1 MAIEPAVVQRRPSA
15 TGNAVLSHLTN
26 QPHPPLKETLRISL
40 ERLRP
45 TQVAV
50 GMLAVAAKREK
61 LAERSRRPKK
71 LKRFLA
77 QRPIPAVQGPEG
89 NFHIVD
95 HHHLGLAL
103 WQSEI
108 DCAFVQVIDDLS
120 TMPRA
125 RFWSCMEAE
134 GRLYPFDE
142 QGRRISP
149 AQLPA
154 SISNLKHDPF
164 RDLAWAVRENGGFQ
178 KSGVPYSEFRWAQ
191 FFRDHFSERQLH
203 TDFAKSLRNAMKLA
217 TRREAAALP
226 GYRGK

>member
-1 MAIEPAVVQRRPSA
+1 MAIEPVVVQRRSSA
-15 TGNAVLSHLTN
+15 TGDAVLSHLTS
-26 QPHPPLKETLRISL
+26 QFSPHKESLRISL

-50 GMLAVAAKREK
+50 GMLAVAAKRER
-61 LAERSRRPKK
+61 LAERSLRPKK

-95 HHHLGLAL
+95 HHHLGLAM

-125 RFWSCMEAE
+125 RFWSYMEAE

-164 RDLAWAVRENGGFQ
+164 RDLAWAVRENGGFK
-178 KSGVPYSEFRWAQ
+178 KSRVPYSEFRWAQ
-191 FFRDHFSERQLH
+191 YFRDHFSERELN